1 MMKNSTNKEGS
12 RAKNRKIISIVK
24 GRTINGYVESAGVF
38 KGYDE
43 NGKLVD
49 LYHAEKSCADNSLKV
64 FILAGL
70 LEVDQTRKGNYG
82 SSWVRWCGPDLPIEE
97 IEERFYKVRTEFVR
111 ARAATKKWVEESKAK
126 KETILTGEVT
136 NLPEF
141 IEVKPQTFDW
151 EDAPV
156 EPTTKEEYAKN
167 LYKGAKRDTIEET
180 LTMLL
185 EIYKHTKD
193 IPRSSHNTF
202 KIEALNENNVTE
214 TVDARDMYYPEKRR
228 NSILDNQI
236 LLKFNIFKEVGN
248 KYQWA
253 TRKPDVEMVKE
264 LCLERAYQKF
274 RNALINENKKPV
286 VAVEPIV
293 EKELVKDTEIKNE
306 PVNIVELKPE
316 TYAQVVKIP
325 DAATLDLINEIREY
339 KLAVMENTAMN
350 AELKKSTDANTTA
363 LEIHTIALDK
373 STAMLSHD
381 ADTILLGEKKFTE
394 CVVDLSKVCV
404 DMKANVGTVGQ
415 IVEGIA
421 KKNINNNKES
431 LVKGIEEKQ
440 NKEK

>member
-1 MMKNSTNKEGS
+1 
-12 RAKNRKIISIVK
+12 
-24 GRTINGYVESAGVF
+24 
-38 KGYDE
+38 
-43 NGKLVD
+43 
-49 LYHAEKSCADNSLKV
+49 
-64 FILAGL
+64 
-70 LEVDQTRKGNYG
+70 
-82 SSWVRWCGPDLPIEE
+82 
-97 IEERFYKVRTEFVR
+97 
-111 ARAATKKWVEESKAK
+111 
-126 KETILTGEVT
+126 
-136 NLPEF
+136 
-141 IEVKPQTFDW
+141 
-151 EDAPV
+151 
-156 EPTTKEEYAKN
+156 
-167 LYKGAKRDTIEET
+167 
-180 LTMLL
+180 
-185 EIYKHTKD
+185 
-193 IPRSSHNTF
+193 
-202 KIEALNENNVTE
+202 
-214 TVDARDMYYPEKRR
+214 
-228 NSILDNQI
+228 
-236 LLKFNIFKEVGN
+236 
-248 KYQWA
+248 
-253 TRKPDVEMVKE
+253 MVKE